1 LRKRQK
7 YIDRIVPFVNKPVIK
22 VIAGMRRTGKSTIMQ
37 LLINYLIKSGIKKE
51 QILYI
56 NMELLEN
63 SHLAD
68 ITELYKFVHNH
79 KNKTEKKI
87 YLFIDEVQEIK
98 NWEKVVNSFYTN
110 GDADIYITGSNSNL
124 LSSELATLLT
134 GRYIEFFI
142 YPLVFSEFSQF
153 RNKEI
158 SSELFNE
165 FLKYGGMPGIHHLDF
180 KEPEIYQ
187 YLSAIRDSAV
197 LKDVVKRNN
206 IRNISLLEKII
217 QFLFDNIGNILSGR
231 KIADY
236 FKKEKRLL
244 SHETVYNYLK
254 YLENAFIINR
264 VQRFDLKGKKLLET
278 NDKYYLTDIGL
289 GHTLLG
295 YKESNISAYLENI
308 VFIELLFRGYE
319 VKIGKF
325 EDYEIDFIAQKQGER
340 LYIQVCY
347 LISDE
352 KVRSREIRPFS
363 KIKDNYPKYLLTMD
377 SIPESS
383 EGGFLR
389 RYIPKWLIEESNQDP
404 KSIV

>member
-1 LRKRQK
+1 MRKRQK

-37 LLINYLIKSGIKKE
+37 LLINYLIKSGIKRK

-68 ITELYKFVHNH
+68 ITELYKFVQNH
-79 KNKTEKKI
+79 KNKAGKKI
-87 YLFIDEVQEIK
+87 YLFIDEVQEIE

-124 LSSELATLLT
+124 LSSELATLLA
-134 GRYIEFFI
+134 GRYVEFFI
-142 YPLVFSEFSQF
+142 YPLVFSEFCQF

-165 FLKYGGMPGIHHLDF
+165 FLKYGGMPAIHHLDF

-187 YLSAIRDSAV
+187 YLSAIRDSVV
-197 LKDVVKRNN
+197 LKDVIKRNN

-217 QFLFDNIGNILSGR
+217 QFLFDNIGNVFSGR

-236 FKKEKRLL
+236 FRKKRRLL

-264 VQRFDLKGKKLLET
+264 VPRFDLKGKKLLET
-278 NDKYYLTDIGL
+278 NEKYYLTDIGL

-308 VFIELLFRGYE
+308 VFIELLYRGYE
-319 VKIGKF
+319 IKIGKF
-325 EDYEIDFIAQKQGER
+325 EDYEIDFIAQKPGER

-404 KSIV
+404 KSKL

>member
-1 LRKRQK
+1 MHKRQK
-7 YIDRIVPFVNKPVIK
+7 YMDQIVPFVNKPVIK
-22 VIAGMRRTGKSTIMQ
+22 VVAGMRRTGKSTIMQ
-37 LLINYLIKSGIKKE
+37 LLIDYLIKSGIKKE

-56 NMELLEN
+56 NMELFEN
-63 SHLAD
+63 SYLAD

-79 KNKTEKKI
+79 KNKTGKKI
-87 YLFIDEVQEIK
+87 YLFIDEVQEIE
-98 NWEKVVNSFYTN
+98 NWEKVVNSFHTN

-134 GRYIEFFI
+134 GRYVEFFI

-158 SSELFNE
+158 NSELFNE

-187 YLSAIRDSAV
+187 YLSAIRDSVV
-197 LKDVVKRNN
+197 LKDVIKRNN

-217 QFLFDNIGNILSGR
+217 QFLFDNIGNIFSGR

-264 VQRFDLKGKKLLET
+264 VPRFDLKGKKLLET
-278 NDKYYLTDIGL
+278 NEKYYLTDIGL

-295 YKESNISAYLENI
+295 YKDSNISAYLENI
-308 VFIELLFRGYE
+308 VFTELLYRGYE

-325 EDYEIDFIAQKQGER
+325 EDYEIDFIAQKQDER

-377 SIPESS
+377 SIPESG

-389 RYIPKWLIEESNQDP
+389 RYIPKWLIEE
-404 KSIV
+404 

>member
-1 LRKRQK
+1 LILKNQK
-7 YIDRIVPFVNKPVIK
+7 F
-22 VIAGMRRTGKSTIMQ
+22 TS
-37 LLINYLIKSGIKKE
+37 
-51 QILYI
+51 
-56 NMELLEN
+56 
-63 SHLAD
+63 
-68 ITELYKFVHNH
+68 
-79 KNKTEKKI
+79 I
-87 YLFIDEVQEIK
+87 YL
-98 NWEKVVNSFYTN
+98 
-110 GDADIYITGSNSNL
+110 L
-124 LSSELATLLT
+124 L
-134 GRYIEFFI
+134 
-142 YPLVFSEFSQF
+142 V
-153 RNKEI
+153 
-158 SSELFNE
+158 
-165 FLKYGGMPGIHHLDF
+165 
-180 KEPEIYQ
+180 
-187 YLSAIRDSAV
+187 
-197 LKDVVKRNN
+197 
-206 IRNISLLEKII
+206 
-217 QFLFDNIGNILSGR
+217 FDNIGNILSGR

-389 RYIPKWLIEESNQDP
+389 P